1 MKLIIDTTDKDNV
14 KARYDNLDTQELGW
28 VLGKIV
34 ENIAQKTNNDVDD
47 LKIQF
52 VSALSAAILTSEK
65 EAEIKSVKPWERES
79 NDS

>member
-34 ENIAQKTNNDVDD
+34 ENIAQKTNNDADE

-52 VSALSAAILTSEK
+52 ISALSAALLTSEK
-65 EAEIKSVKPWERES
+65 DAEIKSVKPWERES
-79 NDS
+79 NDA